1 MAQRWSATDVDAPAL
16 PRKRGRLSLLALGAF
31 IALWGAILCDGCSSS
46 SSTSTT
52 KSTTQAS
59 ASAIQFPREAS
70 VPPIPIEQ
78 VIEQYTHDLLS
89 IDGVEVVYA
98 AENETHQPVITI
110 GVAQKTDEI
119 LRTLPKAIEGYPVV
133 IQETGPVAPR

>member
-1 MAQRWSATDVDAPAL
+1 M
-16 PRKRGRLSLLALGAF
+16 
-31 IALWGAILCDGCSSS
+31 
-46 SSTSTT
+46 
-52 KSTTQAS
+52 
-59 ASAIQFPREAS
+59 
-70 VPPIPIEQ
+70 PPQPIEQ

-110 GVAQKTDEI
+110 GVAQKTNE
-119 LRTLPKAIEGYPVV
+119 LMRLLPKAIEGYPVV

>member
-1 MAQRWSATDVDAPAL
+1 MHDVDAPAL
-16 PRKRGRLSLLALGAF
+16 PRKRGRLSRLELAAFLALCSAF
-31 IALWGAILCDGCSSS
+31 LCSACSSS
-46 SSTSTT
+46 SSTTTT

-59 ASAIQFPREAS
+59 ASTIQFPREAS
-70 VPPIPIEQ
+70 VPPQPIEQ

-110 GVAQKTDEI
+110 GVAQKTDE
-119 LRTLPKAIEGYPVV
+119 LMRLLPKAIEGYPVV